1 MLAAVATNL
10 NTIIAL
16 SHLFHRGHCK
26 VWDIMVALPA
36 LNVGNVKAIVTQMM
50 IVQMGSGA
58 FGDQVRV
65 H

>member
-1 MLAAVATNL
+1 MLAAVATSL

-16 SHLFHRGHCK
+16 SLFHRHWK
-26 VWDIMVALPA
+26 IWEVLAALPA
-36 LNVGNVKAIVTQMM
+36 PNASSVRAIVTQMM

-58 FGDQVRV
+58 FSDQVRV